1 MSVKRFILNLKNSNS
16 YAIGVMTQLDIDEDS
31 EADLFV
37 VYDLIINGGGLI
49 CSHCG
54 KRFTVDELF
63 EQKIVVGNEEGYVA
77 HVDCLLRYIMKAEPI
92 ISSGL
97 ASGLF
102 SESQVRQDLLS
113 RPFESVILD
122 ISRAC
127 SYKRLSPSKQ
137 NQECSKFVAF
147 ESNLIEER
155 NNYNLELLLTYLDTT
170 LNNSTYSDLN

>member
-1 MSVKRFILNLKNSNS
+1 MDIEDES
-16 YAIGVMTQLDIDEDS
+16 DID
-31 EADLFV
+31 LFMI
-37 VYDLIINGGGLI
+37 YDLIISGSGLV

-54 KRFTVDELF
+54 TRIIIEELF
-63 EQKIVVGNEEGYVA
+63 EQKIVIGNEEGYLT
-77 HVDCLLRYIMKAEPI
+77 HVDCLLRYIMKAEPT

-97 ASGLF
+97 AHGLF

-127 SYKRLSPSKQ
+127 SYKRLSLSKQ
-137 NQECSKFVAF
+137 NFACSKFIAS

-155 NNYNLELLLTYLDTT
+155 NNHNLELFLTYLDRTFPDP
-170 LNNSTYSDLN
+170 TYSDVN